1 MHIFLKHAFSAGF
14 ASFFCVVLCFRSILI
29 VSAIVKKH
37 DFVLKVTDMTPH
49 MVEEYVLET
58 PERGASR
65 IYHTR
70 LTIYQRLANDEY
82 LGELYVERDY
92 KEGDNKGST
101 CRFEQNLVL
110 YEAGVISRVGDY
122 DFISD

>member
-1 MHIFLKHAFSAGF
+1 MVPKN
-14 ASFFCVVLCFRSILI
+14 IL
-29 VSAIVKKH
+29 H
-37 DFVLKVTDMTPH
+37 TYNQRLHFVTVHFVFKVTDMTPH

-92 KEGDNKGST
+92 KEGDVKGST
-101 CRFEQNLVL
+101 CRYITPFW
-110 YEAGVISRVGDY
+110 
-122 DFISD
+122 

>member
-1 MHIFLKHAFSAGF
+1 
-14 ASFFCVVLCFRSILI
+14 
-29 VSAIVKKH
+29 
-37 DFVLKVTDMTPH
+37 MTPH

-101 CRFEQNLVL
+101 CR
-110 YEAGVISRVGDY
+110 YESILCFRTLSQFRVGDY
-122 DFISD
+122 DFISN

>member
-1 MHIFLKHAFSAGF
+1 
-14 ASFFCVVLCFRSILI
+14 
-29 VSAIVKKH
+29 
-37 DFVLKVTDMTPH
+37 MTPH

-101 CRFEQNLVL
+101 CRYVYIFILLGVGFQTGKWSDLKWNLD
-110 YEAGVISRVGDY
+110 ST
-122 DFISD
+122 

>member
-1 MHIFLKHAFSAGF
+1 
-14 ASFFCVVLCFRSILI
+14 
-29 VSAIVKKH
+29 
-37 DFVLKVTDMTPH
+37 MTPH

-101 CRFEQNLVL
+101 CRFEC
-110 YEAGVISRVGDY
+110 ISCCTKQESFPELGIM
-122 DFISD
+122 ISSQIEHAF